1 LLDFLTF
8 GTEKLQLFLLVS
20 FRAAG
25 LFIAAPILGNKSIPK
40 MVKLGLAVILALIMV
55 PVAGKTSLPV
65 VESIWDLAIL
75 AFKEALVGFIIGLFF
90 ALLFISIRMAGNFIG
105 FQIGLMIANILDPD
119 TNSNVSLAGEF
130 WFIVAVLIFLII
142 DGHHAIIS
150 AFGDSYHLVPVGYF
164 NFSGSAGEMLIHYTA
179 YTFVIAIKLA
189 APVLITLFLTTVA
202 LGVVARTVPQMNIF
216 IVGIPLKIGIGFLVM
231 ATSLPIFR
239 FIVVKMI
246 HYLDS
251 EVGVLL
257 HSIGTA

>member
-1 LLDFLTF
+1 MLDFLTF

-25 LFIAAPILGNKSIPK
+25 LFIAAPIIGNNSVPQ
-40 MVKLGLAVILALIMV
+40 MVKVGLAIILAMIMV
-55 PVAGKTSLPV
+55 PVAGKSTILV
-65 VESIWDLAIL
+65 VESVWVLAML

-90 ALLFISIRMAGNFIG
+90 SLLFIGIRMAGNIIG
-105 FQIGLMIANILDPD
+105 FQIGLMIANIMDPE

-130 WFIVAVLIFLII
+130 WFIVATLIFLVI

-150 AFGDSYHLVPVGYF
+150 AFRDSYHLVPVGYF
-164 NFSGSAGEMLIHYTA
+164 NFTGGAGEMLIHYSA

-189 APVLITLFLTTVA
+189 APVIITLFLTTVA

-231 ATSLPIFR
+231 ATALPIFR
-239 FIVVKMI
+239 FMIVKMI
-246 HYLDS
+246 HFLDS
-251 EVGVLL
+251 EVGILL